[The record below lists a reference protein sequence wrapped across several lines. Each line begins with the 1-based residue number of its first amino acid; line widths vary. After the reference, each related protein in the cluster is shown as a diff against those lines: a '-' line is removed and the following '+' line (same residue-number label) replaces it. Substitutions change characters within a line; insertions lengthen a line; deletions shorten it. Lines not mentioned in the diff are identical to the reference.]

1 MKEILILIGIISILN
16 LVCFYIGAVIGQK
29 VTNKEKLTPTFKTPT
44 ELIQNHS
51 SQKEYKNQNEK
62 YKIIESNIDSY
73 DGTTKKKKKLGG

>member
-1 MKEILILIGIISILN
+1 MKETLILIGIISILN

-29 VTNKEKLTPTFKTPT
+29 VTNKEKLTPT

-51 SQKEYKNQNEK
+51 SQKEYKTQNEK

-73 DGTTKKKKKLGG
+73 DGTSKNQKKLGG